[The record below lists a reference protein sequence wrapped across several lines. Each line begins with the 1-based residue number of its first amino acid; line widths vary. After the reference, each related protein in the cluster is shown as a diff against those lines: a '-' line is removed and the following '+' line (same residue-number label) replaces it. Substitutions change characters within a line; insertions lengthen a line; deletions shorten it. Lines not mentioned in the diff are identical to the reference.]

1 MPFYQSS
8 SVVLALLMCS
18 ANAAAS
24 NKHPED
30 AFPAGKMHGEEQTF
44 VRILETRGGA
54 ELSIA
59 DGTSTTLH
67 ISTGEPGRVV
77 VEGTVT
83 GFPPLWGRSR
93 VRRQVEALA
102 ANPPIE
108 HDGNSVRVAALPWR
122 VRRDLS
128 FSYRFVVPPNTNV
141 YAHGPMAIRVQG
153 LVGNVTLERA
163 QIVRVE
169 DMTGNLHV
177 TGGRVVAS
185 EIGGDV
191 VIERAEHVAID
202 AVGGNVTVTDRV
214 KTIGLDDVLLD
225 WTPPS
230 LE

>member
-1 MPFYQSS
+1 MKFCQSS
-8 SVVLALLMCS
+8 SLVLALLLCS
-18 ANAAAS
+18 ANAAES

-30 AFPAGKMHGEEQTF
+30 ALPAGKMHGEERTF
-44 VRILETRGGA
+44 ERIFETRGVA

-67 ISTGEPGRVV
+67 ISTGEPGRVI

-83 GFPPLWGRSR
+83 GFPPLWGRGR
-93 VRRQVEALA
+93 VRRQVEGLA
-102 ANPPIE
+102 EDPPIE

-141 YAHGPMAIRVQG
+141 YAHGSMAVRVEG

-163 QIVRVE
+163 QIVRVV

-177 TGGRVVAS
+177 TGGRIVAS
-185 EIGGDV
+185 AISGDV
-191 VIERAEHVAID
+191 VIERAKHVEID
-202 AVGGNVTVTDRV
+202 NVGGNVTVTDRV
-214 KTIGLDDVLLD
+214 KAISLDDVLVD
-225 WTPPS
+225 WTPLS
-230 LE
+230 VE